1 MGLSTPAKVGL
12 LTIIAIIALG
22 IIIIWKTEIFMVSR
36 GYEMIGSFPNI
47 EGLSIGAE
55 VRYRGFKI
63 GKIMRFDAGPYDI
76 KVYSVIRS
84 GIKIPDDSTLR
95 IAYDGIVG
103 LKYLE
108 IRPGTS
114 EGIYAPPGIL
124 YGVRTAGVVDFIDIG
139 AQNLQETK
147 AILERF
153 RMFIE
158 NPELQASISNT
169 VFTANKVA
177 SELEKLTNELRE
189 TNHGIQMVVADPKFQ
204 ENVKGT
210 IAETEKTLSSA
221 NNFFESVGKLNVRA
235 SAGLDVGS
243 LANSVKGNVD
253 FVRGELD
260 YLRLGVGEG
269 PARQPSLLDLLFV
282 SKLNPVWGYR
292 LGIINNQ
299 IGGGLLLF
307 PSAVAA
313 ISGDIYDVNNPRPNY
328 PRLRIGYEQELQ
340 AYMDL
345 MLKADDILNQ
355 PSRNFTIGIMVK
367 PPGSK
372 VF

>member
-1 MGLSTPAKVGL
+1 MGLSTPAKVGI
-12 LTIIAIIALG
+12 LTIVGMIALG

-36 GYEMIGSFPNI
+36 GYEMIGSFPNV

-55 VRYRGFKI
+55 VRYRGFKV

-76 KVYSVIRS
+76 KVYSVIKGS
-84 GIKIPDDSTLR
+84 IKIPDDSTLR
-95 IAYDGIVG
+95 IGYDGIVG

-114 EGIYAPPGIL
+114 EGIYSPPAIL

-139 AQNLQETK
+139 AKNLQETK

-153 RMFIE
+153 RLFVE
-158 NPELQASISNT
+158 NPELQASITNT
-169 VFTANKVA
+169 VLTANKVA
-177 SELEKLTNELRE
+177 NDLEKLTSELRQ
-189 TNHGIQMVVADPKFQ
+189 TNRGIQEVVTDPKFQ

-221 NNFFESVGKLNVRA
+221 NRFFESVGKMNVRA
-235 SAGLDVGS
+235 SAGVDVGS
-243 LANSVKGNVD
+243 VANSVKGNVD
-253 FVRGELD
+253 IVRGDRD

-269 PARQPSLLDLLFV
+269 PSRQPSLLDLLFV
-282 SKLNPVWGYR
+282 SKLNPAWGYR

-299 IGGGLLLF
+299 IGGGLVLF
-307 PSAVAA
+307 PSTVSA
-313 ISGDIYDVNNPRPNY
+313 ISGDIYDVNNPRPSL

-340 AYMDL
+340 TYMDI
-345 MLKADDILNQ
+345 MLKADDLLNQ
-355 PSRNFTIGIMVK
+355 PTRNFTIGIMVK
-367 PPGSK
+367 PPGEK